1 MESRIS
7 IITLGV
13 DDLSRSFEFYTDGLG
28 LTPADDG
35 SPDDGIVFFQL
46 NPHLKLALYPWDKL
60 AEDVGCPADGEGFRG
75 VTVAHNV
82 REHDQVDEVI
92 EQARDA
98 GANIVKE
105 PEEVFWGGYSGYFA
119 DPDDHLWEVAFNPH
133 DWIVEE

>member
-1 MESRIS
+1 VEPRIS

-133 DWIVEE
+133 DSIVEE

>member
-1 MESRIS
+1 VEPRIS

-28 LTPADDG
+28 LTPTDGG

-46 NPHLKLALYPWDKL
+46 NPHLKLALYPWDEL
-60 AEDVGCPADGEGFRG
+60 AEDVGQPADGEGFRG

-98 GANIVKE
+98 GATIVKE

-133 DWIVEE
+133 DSIVEE

>member
-1 MESRIS
+1 MEPRIS

-133 DWIVEE
+133 DSIVEE

>member
-28 LTPADDG
+28 LSPADDG

-46 NPHLKLALYPWDKL
+46 NPHLKLALYPWDEL
-60 AEDVGCPADGEGFRG
+60 AEDVGRPADGEGFRG

-82 REHDQVDEVI
+82 REHDQVDKVI

-98 GANIVKE
+98 GATIVKE

-133 DWIVEE
+133 DSIVEG

>member
-1 MESRIS
+1 VEPRIS

-28 LTPADDG
+28 LTPADGG

-60 AEDVGCPADGEGFRG
+60 AEDVGQPADGEGFRG

-82 REHDQVDEVI
+82 RKHDQVDRVI

-98 GANIVKE
+98 GATIVKE

-133 DWIVEE
+133 DSIVEE

>member
-46 NPHLKLALYPWDKL
+46 HPPLKLARDPWDKL

-133 DWIVEE
+133 DSIVEG